1 MIQPLRYTLTGLAA
15 VALAL
20 TTACGKAPAPLA
32 PVVET
37 PAPAAGPAA
46 EAVPAQ
52 ATPAAPAAP
61 GATAEGPAPAVVAPP
76 AASAPVAVAPG
87 PAAGAALGWQTGLTG
102 IPLTLAA
109 NQQAMLA
116 IASEQ
121 IQPDELRLSMRAGDA
136 PATAYRTLGV
146 SAAPGGPLD
155 PGAAMRALDQRL
167 DGVTRRAG
175 YRVQGAEAR
184 QLGDTEP
191 VWVIAETNGDAVTDR
206 RVTARTAYVGER
218 CDVLVDAAVGTA
230 LDERA
235 RALGAA
241 FDGGIW
247 DTDTRLFGEPRP
259 VGARGARVTIVVT
272 PEVGN
277 HGQDGTLG
285 YFTARDLFSP
295 ADAPGEAFLQ
305 HSNQGAYL
313 YMADR
318 VVGRGEPV
326 EYLGTL
332 AHEFQH
338 LISATHKLYGQAA
351 RQESLWLNEA
361 MSMYAMA
368 ANGYGMPDGSRVIA
382 SHVSEYLAAPE
393 RYSLTRWDLNPSRS
407 GYGVGY
413 LFAIYLVERVGEGV
427 LKELV
432 ASPQT
437 GLANLDARLG
447 AHGTSFRQLF
457 RDWVA
462 ATMLDGRG
470 PGGIHA
476 YRTLDLQGAYAGRQ
490 LSGVRMATVELPN
503 AGRMP
508 VLPHSASFLLLRGA
522 TGGTFS
528 LDVAGRTAD
537 QLGAFLAPR

>member
-1 MIQPLRYTLTGLAA
+1 MAPPA
-15 VALAL
+15 
-20 TTACGKAPAPLA
+20 APAPA
-32 PVVET
+32 SAVT
-37 PAPAAGPAA
+37 APAPAAGP
-46 EAVPAQ
+46 
-52 ATPAAPAAP
+52 
-61 GATAEGPAPAVVAPP
+61 
-76 AASAPVAVAPG
+76 
-87 PAAGAALGWQTGLTG
+87 ALGWQTGLTG

-121 IQPDELRLSMRAGDA
+121 PQPDELRLSMRAGDA

-146 SAAPGGPLD
+146 TAAPGGQAD
-155 PGAAMRALDQRL
+155 VGTAMRALDRRL

-175 YRVQGAEAR
+175 YRVQAAPAR

-191 VWVIAETNGDAVTDR
+191 VWVIASTDGAAATDR
-206 RVTARTAYVGER
+206 QVTARTAYVGER

-259 VGARGARVTIVVT
+259 VGARGTRVTIVVT

-295 ADAPGEAFLQ
+295 ADAPDEAFLQ

-382 SHVSEYLAAPE
+382 SHVSEYLSAPE
-393 RYSLTRWDLNPSRS
+393 RYSLTRWDLNPSQS

-413 LFAIYLVERVGEGV
+413 LFAVYLVERVGEGM

-432 ASPQT
+432 TSPQT
-437 GLANLDARLG
+437 GLANLDARLA

-462 ATMLDGRG
+462 ATLLDGRG
-470 PGGIHA
+470 PGGIHE

-490 LSGVRMATVELPN
+490 LSGVRLATVDLPN
-503 AGRMP
+503 AGRVP

-522 TGGTFS
+522 AGGSFS

>member
-1 MIQPLRYTLTGLAA
+1 SAEPAA
-15 VALAL
+15 
-20 TTACGKAPAPLA
+20 
-32 PVVET
+32 T
-37 PAPAAGPAA
+37 PAPAAPVDASAPMAA
-46 EAVPAQ
+46 PPVA
-52 ATPAAPAAP
+52 AAPAN
-61 GATAEGPAPAVVAPP
+61 
-76 AASAPVAVAPG
+76 
-87 PAAGAALGWQTGLTG
+87 ALGWQSGLTG
-102 IPLTLAA
+102 IPLSLQA

-116 IASEQ
+116 LASEQ
-121 IQPDELRLSMRAGDA
+121 TQPDELRVSLRTGDA
-136 PATAYRTLGV
+136 PATAYRTLGGDV
-146 SAAPGGPLD
+146 GASAPGGRPD
-155 PGAAMRALDQRL
+155 AGTAIRALDQRL
-167 DGVTRRAG
+167 DGVKRQAS
-175 YRVQGAEAR
+175 YRVQSAAPR

-191 VWVIAETNGDAVTDR
+191 VWVIATTDGDAVGDR
-206 RVTARTAYVGER
+206 RITARTAYVGER

-230 LDERA
+230 IDERA
-235 RALGAA
+235 RALGTA

-259 VGARGARVTIVVT
+259 VGARGTRVTLVVS

-295 ADAPGEAFLQ
+295 ADAPNEAFLQ

-351 RQESLWLNEA
+351 RQETLWLNEA

-382 SHVSEYLAAPE
+382 SHVGEYLAAPE
-393 RYSLTRWDLNPSRS
+393 RFSLTRWDLNPSRS

-413 LFAIYLVERVGEGV
+413 LFATYLVERVGEGV

-437 GLANLDARLG
+437 GIANLDARLA

-470 PGGIHA
+470 HGGIHE
-476 YRTLDLQGAYAGRQ
+476 YRTLDLQGAYGGRQ
-490 LSGVRMATVELPN
+490 LTGVRMAAVDLPN
-503 AGRMP
+503 AGRVP

-522 TGGTFS
+522 AGGAFS
-528 LDVAGRTAD
+528 LDVAGRKAD